1 MFEILVSL
9 CLVAQPDLCQTRL
22 VPVDAPDCGIALTRA
37 AEIAPDWGPGFVAG
51 MPECVP
57 RRASTLAF
65 SEIAPGVYV
74 HRGQI
79 ADVAPGNLGDVANI
93 GFVIGRDSVAVI
105 DSGGSRAIGEQVY
118 LAVRAVT
125 SKPISH
131 MILTH
136 MHPDH
141 VFGATV
147 LAEAGAEI
155 IGHRKLPQALNA
167 RAETYESNFAR
178 LIGPGFGASR
188 TPLAITG
195 IAGTGVIDLGDRAL
209 SLVARET
216 AHSESDLTV
225 FDTATATLFAGDLLF
240 DEHSPALDGSL
251 LGWLRVLDGMGMP
264 PPARVVPGHGGP
276 VMGWP
281 EGSEALRRY
290 LETLRDETRT
300 AISDGLRLSEAVA
313 KVGQGEAGNWRLFEL
328 FHRRNVTAAFTELE
342 WE

>member
-9 CLVAQPDLCQTRL
+9 CLVGQPDLCQARL
-22 VPVDAPDCGIALTRA
+22 VPTDAPNCATALARA
-37 AEIAPDWGPGFVAG
+37 AKVAPEWGAGFTAG
-51 MPECVP
+51 PSECVP

-74 HRGQI
+74 HRGQV
-79 ADVAPGNLGDVANI
+79 ADVAPENLGDVANI

-105 DSGGSRAIGEQVY
+105 DSGGSRAIGEEVY

-125 SKPISH
+125 PKPISH
-131 MILTH
+131 IILTH

-141 VFGATV
+141 VFGASV

-155 IGHRKLPQALNA
+155 IGHRKLAQALNA
-167 RAETYESNFAR
+167 RAETYEASFAR
-178 LIGPGFGASR
+178 LIGPGFSASR
-188 TPLAITG
+188 APLAITPV
-195 IAGTGVIDLGDRAL
+195 ADSTVIDLGARAL
-209 SLVARET
+209 VLVPWET

-225 FDTATATLFAGDLLF
+225 FDGETATLFAGDLLF

-251 LGWLRVLDGMGMP
+251 LGWLRVLDAMGTP

-281 EGSEALRRY
+281 EGGEALRRY
-290 LETLRDETRT
+290 LETLRDETRI
-300 AISDGLRLSEAVA
+300 AVADGLRLSEAVET
-313 KVGQGEAGNWRLFEL
+313 VGQGEAGNWHLFDL

>member
-1 MFEILVSL
+1 MFEILTSL
-9 CLVAQPDLCQTRL
+9 CLVGQPDACQTRL
-22 VPVDAPDCGIALTRA
+22 VPVDGPDCDIALARA
-37 AEIAPDWGPGFVAG
+37 AELAPEWGADFVAG
-51 MPECVP
+51 PPECTA
-57 RRASTLAF
+57 RRASRLEF

-74 HRGQI
+74 HRGEV
-79 ADVAPGNLGDVANI
+79 ADVAPENLGDVVNI

-105 DSGGSRAIGEQVY
+105 DSGGSRAIGEEVY
-118 LAVRAVT
+118 LAVRAIT
-125 SKPISH
+125 PKPISH
-131 MILTH
+131 IILTH

-155 IGHRKLPQALNA
+155 IGHRKLGQALNA
-167 RAETYESNFAR
+167 RAETYETNFAR
-178 LIGPGFGASR
+178 LIGPGFSASR
-188 TPLAITG
+188 TPLAITPVSDS
-195 IAGTGVIDLGDRAL
+195 TVIDLGTRAL
-209 SLVARET
+209 TLVPWET

-251 LGWLRVLDGMGMP
+251 LGWLRVLDAMGTP

-276 VMGWP
+276 VLDWP
-281 EGSEALRRY
+281 EGGVAVRRY
-290 LETLRDETRT
+290 LETLRDETRI
-300 AISDGLRLSEAVA
+300 AVADGLRLSEAVA
-313 KVGQGEAGNWRLFEL
+313 TVGKGEADNWHLFDL